1 MTVETFFTN
10 FGYLADAPNGVQKL
24 RELILQLAVRGKL
37 VPQDQTD
44 VSAEELLRNIRLSV
58 YGKVKSGDTRK
69 QKSEQAVAGG
79 LVFLL
84 LFGLPRLLLLSLS
97 LEGKKLLDTSGEEIQ
112 LSPVDLE
119 S

>member
-69 QKSEQAVAGG
+69 QKSEQPVSCNEQPYS
-79 LVFLL
+79 
-84 LFGLPRLLLLSLS
+84 LPLNWCWVRLGELAYFT
-97 LEGKKLLDTSGEEIQ
+97 GKFDS
-112 LSPVDLE
+112 
-119 S
+119 